1 MLPDQRKTDWRQL
14 HQQCPP
20 EEPAVSERLPHSPP
34 VSATRTGLR
43 VAGIPLRLTA
53 PAIVVLGLLALSLA
67 TGLLPDAAPGMSVS
81 SYWAAGLVG
90 AAGAFAA
97 LLLRE
102 LAQILVRRRSGLDV
116 GSAVLSPFG
125 AAQAGPPAPTPRLEA
140 KVALSGMAANLS
152 AAAVLGGV
160 GALLQ
165 VTGIA
170 PLLAAVALYVA
181 GLNALLAAVHALPGL
196 PLDGGRLLRAWRWS
210 RTGDRSAATSLA
222 ARAGRLIGLV
232 VVGAGLVLVL
242 SGSLTGLWA
251 LILGAFV
258 MAAARQELRVT
269 QVHDALAGLT
279 VRDALSAVGRLPQ
292 PQSESLA
299 ESHAQENSTVGLAA
313 WMTVDALLQDHP
325 QLAGLDDVLPLR
337 GFDGSPAGLVPLAA
351 IAAVPA
357 ERRAEIRL
365 RDIAVPADSLPVA
378 RLDDQLVDVLLRP
391 LPVGHGAVKPG
402 LIMLAGHIL
411 VVAEHG
417 SERLVGVLAPADLAR
432 ATTVAGL
439 VRSQPGS
446 AVPSTKDAPIAA

>member
-1 MLPDQRKTDWRQL
+1 M
-14 HQQCPP
+14 
-20 EEPAVSERLPHSPP
+20 SERLPHSPSA
-34 VSATRTGLR
+34 SATRPGLR

-53 PAIVVLGLLALSLA
+53 PAIFVLGLLALSLA

-81 SYWAAGLVG
+81 AYWAAGLVG

-152 AAAVLGGV
+152 AAVVLGGA

-232 VVGAGLVLVL
+232 AVGAGVVLVL
-242 SGSLTGLWA
+242 SGDLTGLWA
-251 LILGAFV
+251 VILGAFV
-258 MAAARQELRVT
+258 MTAARQELRVT

-292 PQSESLA
+292 PQP
-299 ESHAQENSTVGLAA
+299 QQNSTVGLAA

-365 RDIAVPADSLPVA
+365 RDIGVPADSLPVA

-391 LPVGHGAVKPG
+391 LPVSKGAVKPG

-417 SERLVGVLAPADLAR
+417 SQRLVGVLAPADLAR

-446 AVPSTKDAPIAA
+446 AVPVTKDAPIAA

>member
-20 EEPAVSERLPHSPP
+20 EEPAVSERLPHSPSA
-34 VSATRTGLR
+34 SATRTGLR

-53 PAIVVLGLLALSLA
+53 PAVLMVGLLTLSLA

-81 SYWAAGLVG
+81 AYWAAGLVG
-90 AAGAFAA
+90 AVGAFAA

-152 AAAVLGGV
+152 AAAVLGGA

-232 VVGAGLVLVL
+232 AVGAGLVLVL

-251 LILGAFV
+251 LMLGAFG

-269 QVHDALAGLT
+269 QVHDALVGLT

-292 PQSESLA
+292 P
-299 ESHAQENSTVGLAA
+299 QENSTVGLAA

-337 GFDGSPAGLVPLAA
+337 GFDGGPAGLVPLAA

-417 SERLVGVLAPADLAR
+417 SQRLVGVLAPTDLAR

-439 VRSQPGS
+439 VRSQPP
-446 AVPSTKDAPIAA
+446 AVPMQKDAPIAA

>member
-1 MLPDQRKTDWRQL
+1 M
-14 HQQCPP
+14 
-20 EEPAVSERLPHSPP
+20 SERLPHSPSA
-34 VSATRTGLR
+34 SATRPGLR

-53 PAIVVLGLLALSLA
+53 PAIFVLGLLALSLA

-152 AAAVLGGV
+152 AAVVLGGA

-232 VVGAGLVLVL
+232 AVGAGVVLVL
-242 SGSLTGLWA
+242 SGDLTGLWA
-251 LILGAFV
+251 VILGAFV
-258 MAAARQELRVT
+258 MTAARQELRVT

-292 PQSESLA
+292 PQPQPQQQQ
-299 ESHAQENSTVGLAA
+299 QENSTVGLAA
-313 WMTVDALLQDHP
+313 FMTVDALLQDHP

-365 RDIAVPADSLPVA
+365 RDIGVPADSLPVA

-391 LPVGHGAVKPG
+391 LPVSKGAVKPG

-417 SERLVGVLAPADLAR
+417 SQRLVGVLAPADLAR

-446 AVPSTKDAPIAA
+446 AVPVTKDAPIAA